1 LDILQ
6 KAGYLAIDGGRIRS
20 TERVSQK
27 VELHNLDYWCDK
39 HPELAANFQLLWQCL
54 DTMTAI
60 LQGDMP
66 ATEVMFPNASM
77 ALVEKIYQQNA
88 ISDYYNQLVVD
99 EVVSFIRERLSE
111 LPAGE
116 KLHLLE
122 IGAGTGGTSAAVF
135 KAIGPYRDYLRY
147 DYTDVSLKF
156 IQHGRKHYG
165 HYEFVDFHVL
175 DIEKDIE
182 RQGFVRQNTDL
193 LIATNV
199 LHATRNMN
207 VTLKNAKS
215 LLRREGK
222 LIINEA
228 VETHVFSTLTFGLLK
243 GWWLAEDRHNRL
255 PGSPLLSVS
264 MWRRLLEHEGFV
276 PVRTLA
282 PVIETGVSQN
292 VFAAQSDGRVALH
305 EEPGKTAAS
314 SIVKPVDMP
323 EDDEI
328 LNRLAQK
335 LRHIVA
341 AVIEVEAETIN
352 PDCAYVDMG
361 VDSILALE
369 IVSQANRELGVALR
383 TTAVFDHATV
393 NKLAAHIAAQHPGAA
408 QQDALLDV
416 FQQLHSGGLDI
427 HEADRL
433 LGL

>member
-1 LDILQ
+1 F
-6 KAGYLAIDGGRIRS
+6 A
-20 TERVSQK
+20 
-27 VELHNLDYWCDK
+27 
-39 HPELAANFQLLWQCL
+39 
-54 DTMTAI
+54 
-60 LQGDMP
+60 
-66 ATEVMFPNASM
+66 
-77 ALVEKIYQQNA
+77 
-88 ISDYYNQLVVD
+88 
-99 EVVSFIRERLSE
+99 
-111 LPAGE
+111 
-116 KLHLLE
+116 
-122 IGAGTGGTSAAVF
+122 
-135 KAIGPYRDYLRY
+135 
-147 DYTDVSLKF
+147 
-156 IQHGRKHYG
+156 
-165 HYEFVDFHVL
+165 
-175 DIEKDIE
+175 
-182 RQGFVRQNTDL
+182 RQNTDL

-255 PGSPLLSVS
+255 PGSPLLNVP

-276 PVRTLA
+276 SVQTLA

-292 VFAAQSDGRVALH
+292 VFVAQSDGRIPLH
-305 EEPGKTAAS
+305 EEQEPREMAAS
-314 SIVKPVDMP
+314 SIPKPEPVDMP
-323 EDDEI
+323 EYDEK
-328 LNRLAQK
+328 LNILAQK

-369 IVSQANRELGVALR
+369 IVSQANRELGSELR

-393 NKLAAHIAAQHPGAA
+393 NKLAAHIAAQHRGAA
-408 QQDALLDV
+408 QQHDLLDV
-416 FQQLHSGGLDI
+416 FQQLHSGSLDI